1 MNLGG
6 LYYEYLSTIYPHT
19 GGVVPLG
26 GVAWGW
32 GGTGGAMATPR
43 PTRYLVKAF
52 ARYSMID
59 GVYCGVDIIVN
70 GSEQKRVLDAPKT
83 VGINLADWCD
93 SHAAA
98 IFFALSAIH
107 PEAEVA
113 IDYCHRTSG

>member
-1 MNLGG
+1 
-6 LYYEYLSTIYPHT
+6 
-19 GGVVPLG
+19 
-26 GVAWGW
+26 
-32 GGTGGAMATPR
+32 MATPR

-52 ARYSMID
+52 ARYSTID

-70 GSEQKRVLDAPKT
+70 GSEQKRVLNAPKT

-98 IFFALSAIH
+98 IFFALSVLH

-113 IDYCHRTSG
+113 IDYCARTMSTKSGRFADLEPEDVCDPLAGHPFP